1 MNQLNTQT
9 DEVLEKNT
17 NTTLGEDMESL
28 LKKDEVE
35 DIEETE
41 EVKSFW
47 DTEEVESFDISDEE
61 VEAFWNANP
70 ITTEEEQSNIDFFVS
85 ENLQNFPKN

>member
-9 DEVLEKNT
+9 NEVLEKNI

-35 DIEETE
+35 NI
-41 EVKSFW
+41 K
-47 DTEEVESFDISDEE
+47 ESE
-61 VEAFWNANP
+61 
-70 ITTEEEQSNIDFFVS
+70 
-85 ENLQNFPKN
+85 